1 LLANYKSSGSGMM
14 RAALFLIMISAQNK
28 VSLVDDIKE
37 AENLLALFK
46 ERVEKA
52 SEIIADD
59 GDPTKEKSRILKLV
73 SFHRKNLSVIM
84 DMVDDRN
91 DTDAQ
96 NSNHSNYFA
105 RLKDID
111 RILKDIRSM
120 AETITLEQYEC
131 KLDPVKQPLFKSL
144 DSISGAFQFITPNIQ
159 NEITILTRHFR
170 LPSNSHESI
179 IPELEVLIEEF
190 EENEISLAD
199 FAKGYEKNGARISGF
214 DNLRTKGGKFSRYQF
229 YEAGKKSYEKIN
241 ICFHQFFKTSMDFM
255 SKRKTEPDFRKLL
268 DRMEKFPQIITKME
282 QLFEIHSCINLVYQ
296 KIGKKYSFHDRF
308 KELTPPLDEFN
319 KIINTLIYYH
329 HEAFEKKVKE
339 LETSFDEEVDLKRF
353 EDIVEEVRKQIEA
366 RTTPFDRLQMIFNR
380 LEEKNFNIVLQQ
392 KEAEDITIEIT
403 PHHEHKFGRK
413 NLERINIIIQEIDF
427 WYPVESKQLLF
438 QDLGLMTRKFQNGE
452 SIDEERF
459 YTLIKAY
466 DKEMEKNSR
475 IYYPKKI
482 QQLKN
487 VYSLFHNLIMQRPN
501 RIKLGSRLQ
510 NPNIWKEISPRL
522 KVVSKALLVLNS
534 ESPSLAGN
542 VNKFVFIKIA
552 TEELCQL
559 LYDLSMQLFA
569 VYRNVDVKSVGSM
582 TDILSIYNEFYDVY
596 SLWSVLI
603 HYFNKNF
610 IGNFSINEEV
620 VAKVTKSSHCQA
632 RLSHLFPDSENEP
645 QNTSG

>member
-1 LLANYKSSGSGMM
+1 
-14 RAALFLIMISAQNK
+14 MISAQNK

-37 AENLLALFK
+37 AENLLTLFK
-46 ERVEKA
+46 ERVENA
-52 SEIIADD
+52 SEIIAD
-59 GDPTKEKSRILKLV
+59 GRDPTKEKSRILKLV
-73 SFHRKNLSVIM
+73 SFHRKNLSVII
-84 DMVDDRN
+84 DIVDDR
-91 DTDAQ
+91 TDPDVQ
-96 NSNHSNYFA
+96 NINHSNHFA

-131 KLDPVKQPLFKSL
+131 KLDPVKQSLSKSL
-144 DSISGAFQFITPNIQ
+144 DSISGVFQFITPNIQ
-159 NEITILTRHFR
+159 NEITLLTRHYR
-170 LPSNSHESI
+170 LTSNSQESI
-179 IPELEVLIEEF
+179 IPELEVLLEEF

-199 FAKGYEKNGARISGF
+199 FANGYEKNGTRISGF
-214 DNLRTKGGKFSRYQF
+214 DDLRIKGGKFSQYQF
-229 YEAGKKSYEKIN
+229 YEAGKKNYEKIN
-241 ICFHQFFKTSMDFM
+241 VCFHQYYKTSMDFM

-268 DRMEKFPQIITKME
+268 DRMEKFPQSITKME
-282 QLFEIHSCINLVYQ
+282 ELFEIHSCINLVHQ
-296 KIGKKYSFHDRF
+296 KIGKKYSFHERF
-308 KELTPPLDEFN
+308 KELTPPLDELN
-319 KIINTLIYYH
+319 KIKNTLIYYH
-329 HEAFEKKVKE
+329 HEAFEKRVKE

-366 RTTPFDRLQMIFNR
+366 KTTPFDRLQMIFTR

-452 SIDEERF
+452 PIDEERF

-534 ESPSLAGN
+534 ESPSLEGN

-569 VYRNVDVKSVGSM
+569 VYRNVDVKSVGGM

-596 SLWSVLI
+596 SLWSVFI

-610 IGNFSINEEV
+610 IGNFPINEEV

>member
-1 LLANYKSSGSGMM
+1 
-14 RAALFLIMISAQNK
+14 MISAQNK

-37 AENLLALFK
+37 AENLLVLFK
-46 ERVEKA
+46 ERISNA
-52 SEIIADD
+52 SEIIADG
-59 GDPTKEKSRILKLV
+59 GDPEKEKSRILKLV
-73 SFHRKNLSVIM
+73 SFHKKNLSVIM
-84 DMVDDRN
+84 DMVDDRT
-91 DTDAQ
+91 DPDAQ
-96 NSNHSNYFA
+96 NIKHSKYFA

-111 RILKDIRSM
+111 RILKDIRF
-120 AETITLEQYEC
+120 AVETITFEQYEC
-131 KLDPVKQPLFKSL
+131 KLDPIKQSLIKFL
-144 DSISGAFQFITPNIQ
+144 DSISGVFQFITPNIQ
-159 NEITILTRHFR
+159 NEINLLTRHYR
-170 LPSNSHESI
+170 LTSNSKESI
-179 IPELEVLIEEF
+179 IPELEVLMAQF

-199 FAKGYEKNGARISGF
+199 FANGYEKNGARVSGF
-214 DNLRTKGGKFSRYQF
+214 DDLRIKGGKFSRYQF
-229 YEAGKKSYEKIN
+229 YEAGKTSYEKVN
-241 ICFHQFFKTSMDFM
+241 VCFHKYFKTSMDFM

-268 DRMEKFPQIITKME
+268 DRMEKFPQSITEME

-296 KIGKKYSFHDRF
+296 KIGKKYSFHERF

-319 KIINTLIYYH
+319 KIKNTLVYYH
-329 HEAFEKKVKE
+329 QEAFEEKVKD
-339 LETSFDEEVDLKRF
+339 LESSFKEEADLKRF
-353 EDIVEEVRKQIEA
+353 EDIIEEVRKQMEA
-366 RTTPFDRLQMIFNR
+366 KATPFDRLQMIFSK

-403 PHHEHKFGRK
+403 PHHEQKFGRK

-452 SIDEERF
+452 PIDQERF
-459 YTLIKAY
+459 YTLIKSY
-466 DKEMEKNSR
+466 DKEIEKNTR

-482 QQLKN
+482 QYLKN
-487 VYSLFHNLIMQRPN
+487 AYSLFHNLIVKQPN

-510 NPNIWKEISPRL
+510 NSNIWAEISPRL

-534 ESPSLAGN
+534 DSPSLAGN

-552 TEELCQL
+552 TEEICQL

-569 VYRNVDVKSVGSM
+569 SYRNVDVRSVGRM

-596 SLWSVLI
+596 SLWSVFI

-632 RLSHLFPDSENEP
+632 QLNHLFPDSENEP

>member
-1 LLANYKSSGSGMM
+1 
-14 RAALFLIMISAQNK
+14 MISAKNK
-28 VSLVDDIKE
+28 VSLADAIKE
-37 AENLLALFK
+37 AENLLTLFR
-46 ERVEKA
+46 ERVENA
-52 SEIIADD
+52 SEIIADG
-59 GDPTKEKSRILKLV
+59 GDPGKEKSRILKLV

-84 DMVDDRN
+84 DMVN
-91 DTDAQ
+91 DLTDPDAQ
-96 NSNHSNYFA
+96 NIRHSNYFT
-105 RLKDID
+105 RLQDID

-131 KLDPVKQPLFKSL
+131 KLDPVKQSLNKFL

-159 NEITILTRHFR
+159 NEIDLLTRHYR
-170 LPSNSHESI
+170 LTSNSQESI

-190 EENEISLAD
+190 EENKISLAD
-199 FAKGYEKNGARISGF
+199 FTNGYEKNGARILGF
-214 DNLRTKGGKFSRYQF
+214 DDLRIKGGKFSRYQF
-229 YEAGKKSYEKIN
+229 YEAGKKNYEKIN
-241 ICFHQFFKTSMDFM
+241 VSYQQYYKTSMDFM

-268 DRMEKFPQIITKME
+268 DRMEKFPQSITKME

-296 KIGKKYSFHDRF
+296 KIGKKYSFHVRF

-319 KIINTLIYYH
+319 KLINTLIYYH
-329 HEAFEKKVKE
+329 HDAFEKKVKE
-339 LETSFDEEVDLKRF
+339 LETSFEEADLKRF
-353 EDIVEEVRKQIEA
+353 EDIVEEVRKQIETK
-366 RTTPFDRLQMIFNR
+366 TTPFDSLQMIFTR

-452 SIDEERF
+452 PIDEERF

-466 DKEMEKNSR
+466 DKEMEKNTR

-482 QQLKN
+482 QHLKN
-487 VYSLFHNLIMQRPN
+487 VYSLFHNLIMQRSN
-501 RIKLGSRLQ
+501 RMKLGSRLQ
-510 NPNIWKEISPRL
+510 NPNIWKDISPRL

-534 ESPSLAGN
+534 ESPSLEGN

-569 VYRNVDVKSVGSM
+569 VYRNVDVKSVGGM
-582 TDILSIYNEFYDVY
+582 TDILSIYNEFYDIY
-596 SLWSVLI
+596 SLWSVFT
-603 HYFNKNF
+603 HYFNKSF

-620 VAKVTKSSHCQA
+620 VAKVTKSSLCRA
-632 RLSHLFPDSENEP
+632 RLSHLFPDPENEP